1 MRKLASIQKVVGTA
15 PIEGADVIEVAFV
28 LGWQVVVKKGE
39 FKAGDLVVF
48 YEIDSF
54 LPASDSRYESFKE
67 RFTTWDGKLGMRLKT
82 IKLRKTLSQGLVL
95 GVDKFSEIKNPQEGD
110 DVTELLKIEKWEV
123 IEKGSNAG
131 TRALGSG
138 KTFPPFIQKTDQE
151 RIQNYGAMVEKA
163 LDEEFEATVKKDGSS
178 LTVFVV
184 QPDSK
189 YYDIAKD
196 FESKKVK
203 SKKVKGLVAS
213 IKMWF
218 SNLFSEKKPVTGICS
233 RNILLA
239 KEDDSNFH
247 KATSKYAL
255 IQKLLASG
263 KSYALQGELVAP
275 DIQGNYE
282 KVKDIEFHLF
292 DIFDIDAQR
301 YLLPMERRS
310 FAQEWIIPHVT
321 VLDVNSLNGFTST
334 SKGDNIVQKLLD
346 FAEGKGDNDGVM
358 REGVVFKSTT
368 RDFSFKAI
376 SNSYLLKQK

>member
-1 MRKLASIQKVVGTA
+1 MRKLASIQTVVGTA
-15 PIEGADVIEVAFV
+15 PIEGADAIELAFV

-54 LPASDSRYESFKE
+54 LPASDSRYETFKE
-67 RFTTWDGKLGMRLKT
+67 RFSTWDGKIGMRLKT
-82 IKLRKTLSQGLVL
+82 IKLRKQLSQGLVL
-95 GVDKFSEIKNPQEGD
+95 GLDKFPEIQNPKEGD

-123 IEKGSNAG
+123 LDKGSNTG
-131 TRALGSG
+131 TRAMGSG

-184 QPDSK
+184 QPNSK
-189 YYDIAKD
+189 YYEIAKD
-196 FESKKVK
+196 FESKKTK
-203 SKKVKGLVAS
+203 GLFGKVKA
-213 IKMWF
+213 WF
-218 SNLFSEKKPVTGICS
+218 INLFAQKNVISGICS

-247 KATSKYAL
+247 KAVIKYNL
-255 IQKLLASG
+255 LEKLKSSG

-275 DIQGNYE
+275 DIQSNYE
-282 KVKDIEFHLF
+282 KVEGIEFHLF
-292 DIFDIDAQR
+292 DIFDIENQK
-301 YLLPMERRS
+301 YLLPLERKA
-310 FAQEWIIPHVT
+310 FAEQYDIPHVT
-321 VLDVNSLNGFTST
+321 VIGYNALNILTMN
-334 SKGDNIVQKLLD
+334 SKGDNIVQKCLD
-346 FAEGKGDNDGVM
+346 FAEGKGDNAGAM
-358 REGVVFKSTT
+358 REGVVFKSMT

>member
-1 MRKLASIQKVVGTA
+1 M
-15 PIEGADVIEVAFV
+15 
-28 LGWQVVVKKGE
+28 
-39 FKAGDLVVF
+39 
-48 YEIDSF
+48 
-54 LPASDSRYESFKE
+54 
-67 RFTTWDGKLGMRLKT
+67 
-82 IKLRKTLSQGLVL
+82 
-95 GVDKFSEIKNPQEGD
+95 
-110 DVTELLKIEKWEV
+110 
-123 IEKGSNAG
+123 
-131 TRALGSG
+131 
-138 KTFPPFIQKTDQE
+138 
-151 RIQNYGAMVEKA
+151 
-163 LDEEFEATVKKDGSS
+163 
-178 LTVFVV
+178 
-184 QPDSK
+184 
-189 YYDIAKD
+189 
-196 FESKKVK
+196 
-203 SKKVKGLVAS
+203 
-213 IKMWF
+213 
-218 SNLFSEKKPVTGICS
+218 
-233 RNILLA
+233 LA

-247 KATSKYAL
+247 KAASKYAL

-292 DIFDIDAQR
+292 DIFDIDEQR

-321 VLDVNSLNGFTST
+321 VIGTNSLNALTMT